1 MEIITLVD
9 GKEAV
14 LDVAETMHEAGIWMG
29 RRREMFKGKEVSFL
43 IDGKEHKT
51 PEFMTDV
58 KAVAKNMKTRWI
70 ENKIMGDMN
79 I

>member
-9 GKEAV
+9 GVEAV
-14 LDVAETMHEAGIWMG
+14 LDVAETMHEAGVWMA
-29 RRREMFKGKEVSFL
+29 RRREMFKGKTVSFL
-43 IDGKEHKT
+43 IDGKEHKA

-58 KAVAKNMKTRWI
+58 KAVAKNMKTRWV
-70 ENKIMGDMN
+70 ENKIMGDLG